1 MEGKGQHLRG
11 TKNLGLH
18 RAWGDLD
25 VTLPSSCFTDEE
37 MGIVLPKVT
46 RLELAE
52 QTQTLGFWLQCSM
65 FLSLLGHGERRDSD
79 GEGFEGPRMRNYGP
93 SS

>member
-1 MEGKGQHLRG
+1 
-11 TKNLGLH
+11 
-18 RAWGDLD
+18 
-25 VTLPSSCFTDEE
+25 

-79 GEGFEGPRMRNYGP
+79 G
-93 SS
+93 